1 MHNFLKS
8 VSGFVLA
15 LLVSFQI
22 CAQDNVGIGTTT
34 PDPSSILEIS
44 SSDKGL
50 LIPRTDTT
58 SITNPATGLL
68 IYTETDSTFYYFD
81 GIVWRAAIGLTG
93 ADGIDGTTGVTGAIG
108 PTGMTGPIGPTGVD
122 GQTGSTGAIGPTGID
137 GLDGATGANGLDG
150 PTGSA
155 GTTGPTGPLVPATF
169 GQTLHWD
176 TIANVGWTANSF
188 LWNSGTQIGVN
199 TSSPDPS
206 AIVQIDGQNQGFL
219 PPRLTEIDRDNIA
232 NPAAGLMIFNTTD
245 STFDYFNGECWLPT
259 FLEDCQAC
267 SIDMFASSMAD
278 TIDRVVSDSA
288 VVTLTIDQFTG
299 GSQNIGLNV
308 LTTLPAGV
316 TASFSVN
323 PLAGSGTTDLVFH
336 ATPFAADGT
345 YPIVVQAL
353 CGSSIESFIFS
364 LTILPCYHVDVIN
377 SLANYDLG
385 VDLYVQHPTA
395 PTNAPVCVVCELQ
408 AGVNVTS
415 PDISIPAFTTGTLPS
430 GSLVTIVNGGNI
442 IGKGGD
448 GGSATDPAL
457 GLTGDGEDGGT
468 AIELTL
474 DAEIINTFNIYGG
487 GGGGSSMAFSI
498 STAGLIPPPAPNF
511 GFFVG
516 AGGGGGAGLGE
527 AGDQPPG
534 LIGLSFYSGGADGT
548 GGQFG
553 VNGDG
558 GILNFP
564 IPFTVG
570 PAEVI
575 INPNAIGGNGGP
587 YGYPG
592 TEGQFNL
599 TISVNVIVNIPFIGD
614 IVIPV
619 VSNLSIPIPFPPPGA
634 GAGGHAV
641 KHNGFEINI
650 PDNTYNT
657 SFLRGTVGP

>member
-1 MHNFLKS
+1 MKS
-8 VSGFVLA
+8 LAGFVA
-15 LLVSFQI
+15 ILLFSHQTS
-22 CAQDNVGIGTTT
+22 AQENVGIGTTT

-50 LIPRTDTT
+50 LIPRTDTI
-58 SITNPATGLL
+58 SIANPATGLL

-81 GIVWRAAIGLTG
+81 GVVWRAAIGLTG
-93 ADGIDGTTGVTGAIG
+93 ATGGTGGVGPTGAIG
-108 PTGMTGPIGPTGVD
+108 STGMIGPIGPTGIN
-122 GQTGSTGAIGPTGID
+122 GLNGATGSTGADGI
-137 GLDGATGANGLDG
+137 DG
-150 PTGSA
+150 PTGV
-155 GTTGPTGPLVPATF
+155 TGPTGPLVPGIF

-176 TIANVGWTANSF
+176 TISNVGWTANSF
-188 LWNSGTQIGVN
+188 LWNSGTQVGMN
-199 TSSPDPS
+199 TSNPDAS
-206 AIVQIDGQNQGFL
+206 AIVQIDAENQGFL
-219 PPRLTEIDRDNIA
+219 PPRLSENDRDNISD
-232 NPAAGLMIFNTTD
+232 PAPGLVIFNTTD
-245 STFDYFNGECWLPT
+245 STFDYFNGDCWLPT

-267 SIDMFASSMAD
+267 SIDMFASSLAD

-288 VVTLTIDQFTG
+288 IVTLTIDQFTG
-299 GSQNIGLNV
+299 GAQNIGMNV
-308 LTTLPAGV
+308 LTTLPPGV
-316 TASFSVN
+316 TADFSIN
-323 PLAGSGTTDLVFH
+323 PLTGSGTTDLVFH

-377 SLANYDLG
+377 SVANYNLG
-385 VDLYVQHPTA
+385 VDFYVQHPTA
-395 PTNAPVCVVCELQ
+395 PTNSPVCVVCQLQ

-415 PDISIPAFTTGTLPS
+415 PDITIPAFTTGTLPS
-430 GSLVTIVNGGNI
+430 ESLVTIVNGGNI
-442 IGKGGD
+442 IGRGGD
-448 GGSATDPAL
+448 GGIATDPAL
-457 GLTGDGEDGGT
+457 GLTGEGEDGGT

-474 DAEIINTFNIYGG
+474 DAEIINNFNIYGG
-487 GGGGSSMAFSI
+487 GGGGSAMAFSI
-498 STAGLIPPPAPNF
+498 STGNLIPPPAPAF
-511 GFFVG
+511 GFFLG
-516 AGGGGGAGLGE
+516 AGGGGGASLGE
-527 AGDQPPG
+527 GGDQPPG
-534 LIGLSFYSGGADGT
+534 LIGLSWYSEGTDGT

-564 IPFTVG
+564 ISFTLG

-575 INPNAIGGNGGP
+575 MNPNAIGGDGGP

-592 TEGQFNL
+592 TEGEFNL

-619 VSNLSIPIPFPPPGA
+619 ATNLAIPIPFPPPGP
-634 GAGGHAV
+634 GEGGYAV
-641 KHNGFEINI
+641 KHNGFQLNI

>member
-1 MHNFLKS
+1 MHIFIRS
-8 VSGFVLA
+8 ASGFVLA

-22 CAQDNVGIGTTT
+22 FAQDNVGIGTTT

-44 SSDKGL
+44 STDKGL

-58 SITNPATGLL
+58 SIANPATGLL
-68 IYTETDSTFYYFD
+68 IYTQTDSTFYYFD
-81 GIVWRAAIGLTG
+81 GVVWRE
-93 ADGIDGTTGVTGAIG
+93 AIG
-108 PTGMTGPIGPTGVD
+108 PVGPVGATGVD
-122 GQTGSTGAIGPTGID
+122 GASGPTG
-137 GLDGATGANGLDG
+137 
-150 PTGSA
+150 P
-155 GTTGPTGPLVPATF
+155 TGPTGPLMPAIF

-176 TIANVGWTANSF
+176 TISNVGWTANSF
-188 LWNSGTQIGVN
+188 LWNSGSQIGVN
-199 TSSPDPS
+199 TSIPDSS
-206 AIVQIDGQNQGFL
+206 AIVHIEAEGLGFL
-219 PPRLTEIDRDNIA
+219 PPRMSESVRDNIN
-232 NPAAGLMIFNTTD
+232 NPAIGLIIFNTTD
-245 STFDYFNGECWLPT
+245 STLDYFNGDCWLPS

-267 SIDMFASSMAD
+267 SIDMFASAMAD
-278 TIDRVVSDSA
+278 TIDRVVSDST
-288 VVTLTIDQFTG
+288 VVTLTIDQITG
-299 GSQNIGLNV
+299 GTQNIGLNV
-308 LTTLPAGV
+308 LTTLPPGV
-316 TASFSVN
+316 TADFSVN
-323 PLAGSGTTDLVFH
+323 PLTGSGTTDLVFH

-345 YPIVVQAL
+345 YPIVIQAL

-385 VDLYVQHPTA
+385 SDLYVQHPTA
-395 PTNAPVCVVCELQ
+395 PTNSPVCVLCQLQ
-408 AGVNVTS
+408 AGVNITS
-415 PDISIPAFTTGTLPS
+415 PDVTIPAFTTGSLPS

-474 DAEIINTFNIYGG
+474 DAEIINNFNIYGG

-498 STAGLIPPPAPNF
+498 STGNLIPPPAPAF
-511 GFFVG
+511 GFFIG

-527 AGDQPPG
+527 GGDQPPG
-534 LIGLSFYSGGADGT
+534 LIGLSWYSGGTDGT

-575 INPNAIGGNGGP
+575 LNPNAIGGDGGP

-619 VSNLSIPIPFPPPGA
+619 VSNLSIPIPFPPPAA

-641 KHNGFEINI
+641 KHNGFQTNI

>member
-1 MHNFLKS
+1 M
-8 VSGFVLA
+8 LA
-15 LLVSFQI
+15 SSVSFQI
-22 CAQDNVGIGTTT
+22 SAQDNVGIGTTT

-50 LIPRTDTT
+50 LIPRTDTLN
-58 SITNPATGLL
+58 IANPATGLL
-68 IYTETDSTFYYFD
+68 IYTESDSTFYYFD
-81 GIVWRAAIGLTG
+81 GIVWRAAIGPAGINGPTGPTGPMGADGAMGPTGAAGADGPTGPTGAMGPTGIDGMDGATGPTG
-93 ADGIDGTTGVTGAIG
+93 ADGIDGPTGA
-108 PTGMTGPIGPTGVD
+108 
-122 GQTGSTGAIGPTGID
+122 
-137 GLDGATGANGLDG
+137 
-150 PTGSA
+150 
-155 GTTGPTGPLVPATF
+155 TGPTGPLIPATF

-188 LWNSGTQIGVN
+188 LWNSGTQIGMN
-199 TSSPDPS
+199 TSTPDPS
-206 AIVQIDGQNQGFL
+206 AIVQIDAENQGFL
-219 PPRLTEIDRDNIA
+219 PPRLSEADRDNIS
-232 NPAAGLMIFNTTD
+232 NPAPGLVIFNTTD
-245 STFDYFNGECWLPT
+245 STFDYFNGQCWLPT

-267 SIDMFASSMAD
+267 SIDMVASAMAD

-288 VVTLTIDQFTG
+288 MVTLTIDQLA
-299 GSQNIGLNV
+299 GSVQNIGLNV
-308 LTTLPAGV
+308 LTTLPQGV
-316 TASFSVN
+316 TTTFSSN
-323 PLAGSGTTDLVFH
+323 PLTGSGTTDLVFH
-336 ATPFAADGT
+336 ATPFAPEGT

-377 SLANYDLG
+377 STTNYNLG
-385 VDLYVQHPTA
+385 VDLYNQHPTA
-395 PTNAPVCVVCELQ
+395 PTNAPVCVVCQLQ
-408 AGVNVTS
+408 SGVNVTS
-415 PDISIPAFTTGTLPS
+415 PDNTVPAFTTGTLPA

-442 IGKGGD
+442 IGKGGN

-457 GLTGDGEDGGT
+457 GLTGEGQDGGT

-474 DAEIINTFNIYGG
+474 NAEIINNFNIYGG
-487 GGGGSSMAFSI
+487 GGGGSAMAFSI

-516 AGGGGGAGLGE
+516 AGGGGGAGLGLG
-527 AGDQPPG
+527 GDQPPG
-534 LIGLSFYSGGADGT
+534 LIGLSWYSGGTDGT

-570 PAEVI
+570 PAEVV
-575 INPNAIGGNGGP
+575 INPNAIGGDGGP

-592 TEGQFNL
+592 TPGEFNL
-599 TISVNVIVNIPFIGD
+599 TISVNVIVNIPFIGN

-619 VSNLSIPIPFPPPGA
+619 VSNLAIPIPFPPPTPGD
-634 GAGGHAV
+634 GGYAI
-641 KHNGFEINI
+641 KHNGFQVNI